1 MLQGLKGSVPGSAKD
16 PPWDTGAGGET
27 GEQAWIDVIQ
37 KMDQVYTDL
46 VQSQTQ
52 LEMQNARLEEAQAF
66 IGSVLSAM
74 TDVLIVSDLQGR
86 IQQVNRALEMLTGL
100 AANKLVGRPLNEL
113 FHSSTFDPVVKFLE
127 KVRLKEHLADCEI
140 TLASADGQGAPLAV
154 NCTPRHDHKGR
165 LVGFVIVGRPV
176 GELRRA
182 YRELDDAHQRLTR
195 TQAQLVVSEKMAALG
210 RLVAGVAH
218 ELNNPISFVFGN
230 MHALK
235 RYGTAIKRYLD
246 ACDRLIRAPEPE
258 LQRLRRELK
267 IDHVLAD
274 ITPLVEG
281 TLEGAERVSDI
292 VQDLRRFSSNQEEP
306 TELFDLSRLVRTAA
320 DWVVKA
326 ERVKPTIEFDLAE
339 PFEIASRRGAIH
351 QILVNLV
358 QNAVDVLAG
367 RSDARI
373 RISGETDGRLVAIA
387 VADNGTGIKPE
398 HFDKI
403 FEPFFTT
410 KPIGRGTGLGLY
422 ISYGMALKLG
432 GNLTAANNAD
442 GGATFILTVPVNDS
456 L

>member
-1 MLQGLKGSVPGSAKD
+1 MLRDLNIVHAGAGE
-16 PPWDTGAGGET
+16 PPWAAGGAAET
-27 GEQAWIDVIQ
+27 GEAAWIDVIQ
-37 KMDQVYTDL
+37 KMDQVYADL
-46 VQSQTQ
+46 VRSQTQ
-52 LEMQNARLEEAQAF
+52 LETQNARLEEAQAF
-66 IGSVLSAM
+66 IGSVLTAM
-74 TDVLIVSDLQGR
+74 TDVLIVSDLDGR
-86 IQQVNRALEMLTGL
+86 IQQVNAALETLTGRSDAEL
-100 AANKLVGRPLNEL
+100 IGRPLSEL
-113 FHSSTFDPVVKFLE
+113 FRSETFDPVAKFQ
-127 KVRLKEHLADCEI
+127 KQVRLQEHLADCEI
-140 TLASADGQGAPLAV
+140 TLKSVDGQGAPLAV

-235 RYGTAIKRYLD
+235 RYGAAITRYLE
-246 ACDRLIRAPEPE
+246 ACDQHERGSDLE
-258 LQRLRRELK
+258 RLRKDLR

-281 TLEGAERVSDI
+281 TLEGAERVADI
-292 VQDLRRFSSNQEEP
+292 VQDLRRFSSNQEERA
-306 TELFDLSRLVRTAA
+306 ELFDLSRLVRTAA

-326 ERVKPTIEFDLAE
+326 ERLKPTIDLDLPE
-339 PFEIASRRGAIH
+339 PLEITSRRGAIH
-351 QILVNLV
+351 QIIVNLV

-367 RSDARI
+367 LPDPLI
-373 RISGETDGRLVAIA
+373 RISARLVGTNVKIA
-387 VADNGTGIKPE
+387 VSDNGTGIRPE

-410 KPIGRGTGLGLY
+410 KPIGHGTGLGLY
-422 ISYGMALKLG
+422 ISYGMAQKLG
-432 GNLTAANNAD
+432 GVLTAANNAE
-442 GGATFILTVPVNDS
+442 GGATFTLTVPVHDS
-456 L
+456 V